1 MLSIA
6 SYDDNGR
13 ISRDGTVSTTSARG
27 AKGDPATWPDLSA
40 PGEGIISACR
50 VYFGVCDA
58 VGSNPENGP
67 GSTDLATYWT
77 GSGTSWA
84 APHVAGIIALLLQV
98 RPRATPA
105 QLDAVLKM
113 TAYRYR
119 DGAPYLRTGGSFSS
133 YDKGAGLVD
142 AYAAALAF
150 GAARA

>member
-1 MLSIA
+1 
-6 SYDDNGR
+6 
-13 ISRDGTVSTTSARG
+13 
-27 AKGDPATWPDLSA
+27 
-40 PGEGIISACR
+40 

-98 RPRATPA
+98 RPTATRA

-119 DGAPYLRTGGSFSS
+119 DGAPYRRTGGSFSS
-133 YDKGAGLVD
+133 YAKGAGLVD